1 MHKRSFPILLIL
13 ALLAAPALAAAETV
27 VARVGDHVI
36 TQADLD
42 LQFDLFLR
50 QSTGGAALSDE
61 ARAQLAPLKK
71 QYLQRMVQDAVV
83 VQAAERLGLAPDEA
97 TIDRRVE
104 QAKQRLSGE
113 AAFLAALKQYG
124 IPDVATY
131 RRMTYDAMA
140 YKAMIGWI
148 RQRLRISE
156 AATRML
162 YLLDREAYAEP
173 EQICTA
179 HILVPSREEA
189 EDVIA
194 RLKGGADFAELA
206 REVSQDPGSAP
217 RGGDL
222 GCVALGRFV
231 PEFER
236 AALALQPG
244 QVSEPVQTQFGWH
257 VIRMNDRRPARV
269 LPYEEVRGQI
279 RAKIE
284 GLAIERFVKN
294 LVAHADAE
302 VYPDRVQ

>member
-1 MHKRSFPILLIL
+1 MHRRSFPILLIL

-27 VARVGDHVI
+27 VARVGDRVI

-50 QSTGGAALSDE
+50 QSTGGAALDDE

-71 QYLQRMVQDAVV
+71 QYLQRMVQDVVV

-97 TIDRRVE
+97 TIDRRIE
-104 QAKQRLSGE
+104 QAKQRLSSE
-113 AAFLAALKQYG
+113 AAFLEALKQYG
-124 IPDVATY
+124 IPDLATY
-131 RRMTYDAMA
+131 RSMTYDVMA

-148 RQRLRISE
+148 RQRLRVSE
-156 AATRML
+156 AATQML
-162 YLLDREAYAEP
+162 YLLDRAAYAEA
-173 EQICTA
+173 ERICAA

-189 EDVIA
+189 EDVID
-194 RLKGGADFAELA
+194 RLNNGADFAELA
-206 REVSQDPGSAP
+206 REVSQDPGSAA

-222 GCVALGRFV
+222 GCVALGRLV

-236 AALALQPG
+236 AALGLQPG
-244 QVSEPVQTQFGWH
+244 QVSGPVQTQFGWH
-257 VIRMNDRRPARV
+257 VIRMNNRQPARV

-284 GLAIERFVKN
+284 AMAIERFVKN
-294 LVAHADAE
+294 LVKHADAE

>member
-1 MHKRSFPILLIL
+1 MRKRSFPILLIL
-13 ALLAAPALAAAETV
+13 ALLVPGALAEADTV
-27 VARVGDHVI
+27 VARVGDRVI

-42 LQFDLFLR
+42 LQFELFLR
-50 QSTGGAALSDE
+50 QNTGGAALSDE
-61 ARAQLAPLKK
+61 VRAQLAGLKK
-71 QYLQRMVQDAVV
+71 QYLERMVQDAVV

-104 QAKQRLSGE
+104 QAKQRLSGDE
-113 AAFLAALKQYG
+113 AFLAALKQYG

-140 YKAMIGWI
+140 YKALIDWL
-148 RQRLRISE
+148 RRNLRISE
-156 AATRML
+156 AALRAL
-162 YLLDREAYAEP
+162 YLIDRAAYAEP

-189 EDVIA
+189 EAVIA
-194 RLKGGADFAELA
+194 RLQAGEDFAELA
-206 REVSQDPGSAP
+206 RELSQDPGSGP

-236 AALALQPG
+236 AALALEPG
-244 QVSEPVQTQFGWH
+244 QISQPVETQFGWH
-257 VIRMNDRRPARV
+257 VIRLNDRLPARV
-269 LPYEEVRGQI
+269 RPFEEVRDQI
-279 RAKIE
+279 RAEIE
-284 GLAIERFVKN
+284 GRAIERYVKN
-294 LVAHADAE
+294 LVARADVE

>member
-1 MHKRSFPILLIL
+1 MHKRPFAILLIL
-13 ALLAAPALAAAETV
+13 ALLAAPALASAATV
-27 VARVGDHVI
+27 VARVGDRVI

-61 ARAQLAPLKK
+61 QRAQLAPLKK

-113 AAFLAALKQYG
+113 DAFLAALKQYG

-131 RRMTYDAMA
+131 RRMAYDAMA

-148 RQRLRISE
+148 RERLRVSE

-162 YLLDREAYAEP
+162 YLLDQSAYAEP

-194 RLKGGADFAELA
+194 RLKDGADFAELA
-206 REVSQDPGSAP
+206 RQVSKDPGSAP

-257 VIRMNDRRPARV
+257 VIRMNERLPARV
-269 LPYEEVRGQI
+269 RPYEEVRGQI
-279 RAKIE
+279 RAQIE
-284 GLAIERFVKN
+284 GRAIERFVKN

>member
-1 MHKRSFPILLIL
+1 MHKRPFAILLIL
-13 ALLAAPALAAAETV
+13 ALLAAPALASAASV
-27 VARVGDHVI
+27 VARVGDRVI

-61 ARAQLAPLKK
+61 QRAQLAPLKK

-113 AAFLAALKQYG
+113 DAFLAALKQYG

-148 RQRLRISE
+148 RERLRVSE

-162 YLLDREAYAEP
+162 YLLDQSAYAEP

-194 RLKGGADFAELA
+194 RLKDGADFAELA
-206 REVSQDPGSAP
+206 RQVSKDPGSAP

-257 VIRMNDRRPARV
+257 VIRMNERLPARV
-269 LPYEEVRGQI
+269 RPYEEVRGQI
-279 RAKIE
+279 RAQIE
-284 GLAIERFVKN
+284 GRAIERFVKN

>member
-27 VARVGDHVI
+27 VARVGDRVI

-148 RQRLRISE
+148 RQRLRVSE

>member
-13 ALLAAPALAAAETV
+13 ALLAAPALAAAETA
-27 VARVGDHVI
+27 VARVGDRVI

-50 QSTGGAALSDE
+50 QSTGGAPLGDE

-148 RQRLRISE
+148 RQRLRVSE

-162 YLLDREAYAEP
+162 YLLDRAAYAEP

-194 RLKGGADFAELA
+194 RLKDGADFAELA

-244 QVSEPVQTQFGWH
+244 QVSAPVQTQFGWH

-269 LPYEEVRGQI
+269 RPYEEVQGQI